1 MTWVIKETKQ
11 ATKFLA
17 KNLINHLDLYISRAI
32 KKAIL
37 KEDVNI
43 DIKKM
48 KGEWKGYYRIKQGDL
63 RIILKFDTQN
73 EIVFIHKIGWR

>member
-1 MTWVIKETKQ
+1 MTWTIKESKQ
-11 ATKFLA
+11 ATKFLT
-17 KNLINHLDLYISRAI
+17 KNSVEHFDLFISRAI

-37 KEDVNI
+37 KKDVNI

-63 RIILKFDTQN
+63 RIILKFESQN
-73 EIVFIHKIGWR
+73 KIVSIHKIGWR

>member
-1 MTWVIKETKQ
+1 MTWIIKESKQ

-37 KEDVNI
+37 KMEVNI

-48 KGEWKGYYRIKQGDL
+48 KGEWKGYYRIKQGNL
-63 RIILKFDTQN
+63 RIIIKFDAQN
-73 EIVFIHKIGWR
+73 KIVFIHKIGWR